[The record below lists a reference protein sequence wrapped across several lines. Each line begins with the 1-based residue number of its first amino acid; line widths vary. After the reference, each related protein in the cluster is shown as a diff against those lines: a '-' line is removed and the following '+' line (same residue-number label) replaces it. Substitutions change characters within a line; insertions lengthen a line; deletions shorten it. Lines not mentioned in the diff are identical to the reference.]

1 MKKSGVKKVKVH
13 NLKVEVKKVKA
24 HMFQVE
30 VLTVKVHNN
39 VFKGEV

>member
-1 MKKSGVKKVKVH
+1 MKKVKVH